1 MKTSEVFKRAKE
13 HLAKN
18 IQETRDH
25 SGKQKFICL
34 ALTTAAAHS
43 KRVTDEDVKRCDEI
57 IESRMDRAYTME
69 SWLAERGYV
78 PYYFALDR
86 TTKDLIQAH
95 RHAWLDLLIAEFESK
110 GD

>member
-34 ALTTAAAHS
+34 AIITAAAHS
-43 KRVTDEDVKRCDEI
+43 KRITAADVERCDEI
-57 IESRMDRAYTME
+57 VESRMDRANTME
-69 SWLAERGYV
+69 RWLFWQGCV
-78 PYYFALDR
+78 PDYFTLDR
-86 TTKDLIQAH
+86 TTKDRIQAH

>member
-34 ALTTAAAHS
+34 AITTAAAHS

-69 SWLAERGYV
+69 RWLFWQGCV
-78 PYYFALDR
+78 PDYFALDR
-86 TTKDLIQAH
+86 TTKDRIQAH

>member
-18 IQETRDH
+18 IQETRDR

-69 SWLAERGYV
+69 RWLFWQGCVPGY
-78 PYYFALDR
+78 FTLDR
-86 TTKDLIQAH
+86 ATRGRIQAH